1 LKAGPGAPRA
11 PIWLVTGTDT
21 GVGKTYVACGLV
33 RALRARGRRVAV
45 RKPAETGCERRN
57 GILHPADAAAL
68 HEAAGGAEMLEAV
81 CPIRLEEPLAPAVAA
96 ARAGRPIA
104 ARSLVESCRRA
115 AATADVLIIEGA
127 GGLLVPL
134 ATDYSFADL
143 AGELAAGLIVV
154 VGARLGAINH
164 ARLTVEAARAHGL
177 AVEGYVVNHFQ
188 PTRDTATATL
198 AETLVPL
205 LDAPCFAEIGFGE
218 DPASVLAASVLIGRT
233 PGGS

>member
-1 LKAGPGAPRA
+1 MAGPSPWQA

-45 RKPAETGCERRN
+45 RKPAETGCERRD
-57 GILHPADAAAL
+57 GVLHPADAAAL
-68 HEAAGGAEMLEAV
+68 REAVGGAETLEAI

-96 ARAGRPIA
+96 ARAGRSIEP
-104 ARSLVESCRRA
+104 RSLVESCRRA
-115 AATADVLIIEGA
+115 GATADVLIIEGA

-143 AGELAAGLIVV
+143 ADELAAGLIVV

-164 ARLTVEAARAHGL
+164 ARLTVETARARGL

-198 AETLVPL
+198 AETLAPL

-218 DPASVLAASVLIGRT
+218 DPARALAASALIERT